1 MAITGAI
8 PIGKMPVDYLTQGT
22 GAIND
27 ILQKART
34 AALQRQQMEEMAKF
48 HGADLAMREKSLAA
62 SHAMDPLRQK
72 ILEEQLTGLHNK
84 NDPNYEIDQI
94 KRMMGAAGGGEG
106 DENGPPDFS
115 ELKKNPLVRGLFKK
129 KFGIDIGAETP
140 EEKRQN
146 DLQKKLEFEN
156 KKVEQKEMQA
166 VEKDIPTL
174 QESVKGVQDLLK
186 IARENPDMFGHGFL
200 PDRYAK
206 TSKNKNFGTWQN
218 LIADRIAGLESK
230 LSSRGNIVAL
240 KMASQLKP
248 SHADQQ
254 QVAIGKLESMLGQLN
269 RQLQNSM
276 KKAGKMGGE
285 VPKFADEDMVVVEG
299 PNGEETMTY
308 AQAKALGAE

>member
-1 MAITGAI
+1 MAVTGAI
-8 PIGKMPVDYLTQGT
+8 PIGKMPVDYLGEGT
-22 GAIND
+22 SAIND

-34 AALQRQQMEEMAKF
+34 AAMQRQQMEEMAKF
-48 HGADLAMREKSLAA
+48 HGADLAMREKTLAA
-62 SHAMDPLRQK
+62 GHALDPFRKQL
-72 ILEEQLTGLHNK
+72 LEEQITGVHNK
-84 NDPNYEIDQI
+84 NDPNYETDQL
-94 KRMMGAAGGGEG
+94 KKLMDSFGGESG
-106 DENGPPDFS
+106 DLNSMRG
-115 ELKKNPLVRGLFKK
+115 NPLIRGILKK
-129 KFGIDIGAETP
+129 KFGIDIASETP
-140 EEKRQN
+140 EEKLQN
-146 DLQKKLEFEN
+146 KLKFETQ
-156 KKVEQKEMQA
+156 KVEQKENQA
-166 VEKDIPTL
+166 LEKDIPTL
-174 QESVKGVQDLLK
+174 HESIKGVQDLLK
-186 IARENPDMFGHGFL
+186 IAKENPDMFGHGFM

-254 QVAIGKLESMLGQLN
+254 QVAVGKLESMLGQLQ

-276 KKAGKMGGE
+276 KKTGKMGGN
-285 VPKFADEDMVVVEG
+285 VPQFADEDMVVVEG